1 MSNITILDCTLRD
14 GGYVNNWLFG
24 ERIIKTI
31 AEKLDSSSVEIIE
44 GGFLSQTKATTT
56 EQSIFGTIKQAEQYF
71 LSDNKKFALMINC
84 GEYDHNDIPE
94 YSGGCVSTIRIAFHK
109 HQRDK
114 AQKLCVGLKAKG
126 YRVFFQPMVTMG
138 YTDLEMLSLIEW
150 ANDNRP
156 DAFYIVDSFG
166 TMRKND
172 VMRIFYLI
180 DNNLNPKIKVGFHS
194 HNNLQLSFS
203 NAQELISL
211 NSNRDIIIDTSVFGM
226 GRGAGNLCT
235 ELLTQYI
242 NENIENKYDLIPIL
256 EIMDECIM
264 PIYAQHPWGYSAP
277 YYIAAINNCH
287 PNYAT
292 YLMERESLCVR
303 DINAIIKSIPNEK
316 RHLYD
321 KELVSRLYTEYQ
333 QNTID
338 DTAAVAEITKLCR
351 GRNILILAPGKSL
364 VTMHDKITDYIEK
377 NDPVVF
383 AVNHIPEQYRFDRV
397 FISNLKRFSGIDDAI
412 ERIESRIICTSNISA
427 SDNVCAV
434 NYSSYLNED
443 DNISDNSGLMI
454 INILRKAG
462 INAVALAGYDG
473 FRYSAA
479 NNYYDEKMIN
489 NVQYEKQEQLN
500 RSIIT
505 YFTKLRKT
513 MDITFITP
521 TIYDGGNINE

>member
-1 MSNITILDCTLRD
+1 
-14 GGYVNNWLFG
+14 
-24 ERIIKTI
+24 
-31 AEKLDSSSVEIIE
+31 
-44 GGFLSQTKATTT
+44 
-56 EQSIFGTIKQAEQYF
+56 
-71 LSDNKKFALMINC
+71 
-84 GEYDHNDIPE
+84 
-94 YSGGCVSTIRIAFHK
+94 
-109 HQRDK
+109 
-114 AQKLCVGLKAKG
+114 
-126 YRVFFQPMVTMG
+126 
-138 YTDLEMLSLIEW
+138 
-150 ANDNRP
+150 
-156 DAFYIVDSFG
+156 
-166 TMRKND
+166 
-172 VMRIFYLI
+172 
-180 DNNLNPKIKVGFHS
+180 
-194 HNNLQLSFS
+194 
-203 NAQELISL
+203 
-211 NSNRDIIIDTSVFGM
+211 
-226 GRGAGNLCT
+226 
-235 ELLTQYI
+235 
-242 NENIENKYDLIPIL
+242 
-256 EIMDECIM
+256 
-264 PIYAQHPWGYSAP
+264 
-277 YYIAAINNCH
+277 
-287 PNYAT
+287 
-292 YLMERESLCVR
+292 MERESLCVR